1 MRPGGRMPQR
11 RRQPA
16 PEEAEA
22 AEVEAEEEAEE
33 ELEELPDD
41 LRNPHVIQGDEM
53 EALEEGIAREVE
65 LAVEE
70 EGMVQNAIDVLQ
82 RAQSQ
87 NERQLQQQAEKAEFL
102 QQLELAQQEMES
114 QRQEHDQLE
123 NNGDNLFDKEQIA
136 LLAQLN
142 EQQAVGW

>member
-16 PEEAEA
+16 PVEAEA
-22 AEVEAEEEAEE
+22 EEEVEEEAEE
-33 ELEELPDD
+33 ELEELPDE
-41 LRNPHVIQGDEM
+41 LRNPHVIQGEEM

-65 LAVEE
+65 LAIEE

-114 QRQEHDQLE
+114 QRQEHDQLG
-123 NNGDNLFDKEQIA
+123 NGGDDLFDKEQMAI
-136 LLAQLN
+136 LAQLN
-142 EQQAVGW
+142 EQQAIGW